1 MYCLIA
7 RELLNGS
14 SFDTSLDSAIQKL
27 RSIYADTPEYSD
39 EFLFRLQPDEPDIW
53 KGRGSGYV
61 VDSLRSAVMIMKA
74 ANSYE
79 EAVKQA
85 IALGDDTD
93 TTACIT
99 GGIAGVKFGYDSIP
113 SRWLNSLRDK
123 YKADKLIN
131 KLILNTG
138 R

>member
-1 MYCLIA
+1 MA
-7 RELLNGS
+7 VSEK
-14 SFDTSLDSAIQKL
+14 F
-27 RSIYADTPEYSD
+27 
-39 EFLFRLQPDEPDIW
+39 
-53 KGRGSGYV
+53 

-85 IALGDDTD
+85 VALGDDTD